1 MMDILQHH
9 GVKGMKWGVRRYQR
23 YPKSGGPK
31 GKFLG
36 KNKERASKVSGKI
49 SKAYNDRVSKHE
61 KRYIKNGVDAKEAK
75 QLAKKRVKAE
85 LALAAA
91 ATAGVAYGVNKGTK
105 AIGRNFVDK
114 TVNTPLHTL
123 NVQGDRDLS
132 KPFYATFDKRDNVKY
147 EGLFGGM
154 HLGGAAE
161 GGNPVFKQMVK
172 GNNPIKIA
180 SHNNARKA
188 LQKAAQD
195 TSNPQFKELLGTA
208 GITSPSKITMKQY
221 HKFNKSLVNAHS
233 LDFNTGSDYVS
244 PFYNELKKQGY
255 NGLLDINDQKFSG
268 FAAKNPAI
276 IFDKGKN
283 VVETASQ
290 IPQSDLANKA
300 RKEAGVLLARSAS
313 KTTVAGAVAL
323 STNSVLN
330 VEIKAQEKVR

>member
-1 MMDILQHH
+1 
-9 GVKGMKWGVRRYQR
+9 MKWGVRRFQPYS
-23 YPKSGGPK
+23 KNGGPK

-36 KNKERASKVSGKI
+36 KTRASVSDKASQVSGKI

-61 KRYIKNGVDAKEAK
+61 QRYIKDGVDPK
-75 QLAKKRVKAE
+75 QARKMAEKRVKSE
-85 LALAAA
+85 MVLAAA
-91 ATAGVAYGVNKGTK
+91 ATVAVVYGVHKGTK

-114 TVNTPLHTL
+114 TVNTPLQTL
-123 NVQGDRDLS
+123 NVQGNRDLS
-132 KPFYATFDKRDNVKY
+132 KPFYATFDKRDNAKY

-154 HLGGAAE
+154 HLGGSAE

-172 GNNPIKIA
+172 GNNPVKIA

-188 LQKAAQD
+188 LQEAAKD
-195 TSNPQFKELLGTA
+195 TTNTQFKELLGAA
-208 GITSPSKITMKQY
+208 GITSPDKISMKQY
-221 HKFNKSLVNAHS
+221 HAFNKSLVQAHS
-233 LDFNTGSDYVS
+233 LDFSTGSDYVS
-244 PFYNELKKQGY
+244 PFYNQLKKQGY

-283 VVETASQ
+283 VVETVTQ
-290 IPQSDLANKA
+290 LPQSQLANKQ
-300 RKEAGVLLARSAS
+300 RREAGILLSRSAS

-330 VEIKAQEKVR
+330 VEIDAQEKGR

>member
-1 MMDILQHH
+1 MNTIQHH
-9 GVKGMKWGVRRYQR
+9 GVKGMKWGVRRYQH

-36 KNKERASKVSGKI
+36 KTKERAAKVSEKV

-61 KRYIKNGVDAKEAK
+61 KRYIKEGIGPEQAKK
-75 QLAKKRVKAE
+75 MAKKRVKAE

-91 ATAGVAYGVNKGTK
+91 ATVGVIYGVNKGTK
-105 AIGRNFVDK
+105 VIGRNFVDK
-114 TVNTPLHTL
+114 TVNTPLQTL
-123 NVQGDRDLS
+123 NIQGDRDLS
-132 KPFYATFDKRDNVKY
+132 KPFYATFNKRDNTKY

-180 SHNNARKA
+180 SHNSARKA
-188 LQKAAQD
+188 LQEAAKD
-195 TSNPQFKELLGTA
+195 TTNPQFKELLGAA
-208 GITSPSKITMKQY
+208 GITNGKISMKQY
-221 HKFNKSLVNAHS
+221 HQFNRSLVDAHA
-233 LDFNTGSDYVS
+233 LDFRTGSDYVS
-244 PFYNELKKQGY
+244 PFYNQLKKQGY

-283 VVETASQ
+283 VVETVAQ
-290 IPQSDLANKA
+290 LPQSSLANKA
-300 RKEAGVLLARSAS
+300 RKEAGILLARSAS
-313 KTTVAGAVAL
+313 KTTVAGAIAL

-330 VEIKAQEKVR
+330 VEIAAQEEGR